1 VGRASI
7 NEIEVLVSPT
17 CLRRG
22 DPVEKAFSQVDGQPI
37 DESKPGSQQLPPEN
51 ITSGIDRF
59 DEIVTPPIDL
69 KLWASQLA
77 RNTRLNRG
85 VRIIA
90 RNTVGLGW
98 SIVPAKKVTEDTSEK
113 ELAEI
118 AAETA
123 RVEEFFENLHPMQPF
138 QSLFECVVVDEEATG
153 NGYFEVTRTGDN
165 SLEFMYHVASIT
177 MRVLRDGRG
186 YVQIRGGRRKYFKKY
201 GDERVMDA
209 FTGLFS
215 DEEGFGGKDFKSGDA
230 IAVDRR
236 ATEVIHF
243 LLYSPLSEFYG
254 LPRFIPAGAAIAGN
268 FHSARRNVAFFQN
281 DAVPRMAVMVSGG
294 ALDAESKETVA
305 KLFQEGQGAEQ
316 AHRIIVLQTTNE
328 GVGVEEKNTAKIE
341 LKPLTVN
348 TTEDGSFLNYR
359 RMNDEEIRESLGLS
373 EVYFKSEK
381 LTKASATVAKS
392 TTDEQ
397 EFEPARILKETIIN
411 KMIVSSEVGL
421 NAKRVKFRFA
431 RSETTDPL
439 ERSQV
444 HKNYSEIGALTP
456 NEIRIDLG
464 KDPLPKSEEWAQVPL
479 PIAAMGLKGEIT
491 QGSRFAVTPGD
502 PTSATPAEPAEPA
515 EPAAPAAEEEPA
527 AEPEEEA
534 AKEAPDELAFLHP
547 ATERLRELPQTLK
560 SCRTGIGVPQ

>member
-1 VGRASI
+1 
-7 NEIEVLVSPT
+7 
-17 CLRRG
+17 LRRG
-22 DPVEKAFSQVDGQPI
+22 DPVEKAYGTPGLGESRS
-37 DESKPGSQQLPPEN
+37 DESKPGSQQLPPDN
-51 ITSGIDRF
+51 FTSGIERF

-98 SIVPAKKVTEDTSEK
+98 SIVPAEKVTEDTPPE

-118 AAETA
+118 RKETA
-123 RVEEFFENLHPMQPF
+123 RVKAFFDNLHPMQPF

-153 NGYFEVTRTGDN
+153 NGYFEVTRTG
-165 SLEFMYHVASIT
+165 SAGLEFMYHVPSIT

-186 YVQIRGGRRKYFKKY
+186 YVQIRGGSRKYFKRY
-201 GDERVMDA
+201 GDSRTMDA
-209 FTGLFS
+209 YTGIFS
-215 DEEGFGGKDFKSGDA
+215 DEEGFGGEDFETTGA
-230 IAVDRR
+230 LPANRR

-281 DAVPRMAVMVSGG
+281 DAVPRMAVLVSGG

-305 KLFQEGQGAEQ
+305 KLFQEGQGPDQ

-328 GVGVEEKNTAKIE
+328 SVGVEEKNTAKIE

-373 EVYFKSEK
+373 EIYFKSEK

-411 KMIVSSEVGL
+411 KMIVSSPLGL
-421 NAKRVKFRFA
+421 NAKRVRFRFA
-431 RSETTDPL
+431 RSETSDPL
-439 ERSQV
+439 EKSEV
-444 HKNYSEIGALTP
+444 HKNYSAIGALTP
-456 NEIRIDLG
+456 NEIRVDLG
-464 KDPLPKSEEWAQVPL
+464 RDPLPESEQWAQVPL
-479 PIAAMGLKGEIT
+479 PIAEMGLKGEIV
-491 QGSRFAVTPGD
+491 QGSRFALEAASSESDEPPP
-502 PTSATPAEPAEPA
+502 PTAPEPEGGP
-515 EPAAPAAEEEPA
+515 EEGAAEEVTNES
-527 AEPEEEA
+527 
-534 AKEAPDELAFLHP
+534 PDELAFLIP
-547 ATERLRELPQTLK
+547 ATDRLRELPLVLK
-560 SCRTGIGVPQ
+560 SCRTGSGVGQ

>member
-1 VGRASI
+1 
-7 NEIEVLVSPT
+7 VLVSPISV
-17 CLRRG
+17 RRG
-22 DPVEKAFSQVDGQPI
+22 DPLTKAFGTLGDQRQ

-59 DEIVTPPIDL
+59 DEIITPPIDL

-98 SIVPAKKVTEDTSEK
+98 SIVPSEKVTEETTPA
-113 ELAEI
+113 ELKAI
-118 AAETA
+118 KDETT
-123 RVEEFFENLHPMQPF
+123 RVKEFFDNLHPMQPF

-153 NGYFEVTRTGDN
+153 NGYFEVTRTGG
-165 SLEFMYHVASIT
+165 SALEYMYHVPSIT

-186 YVQIRGGRRKYFKKY
+186 YVQIRGGSRKYFKKY
-201 GDERVMDA
+201 GDERTMDA
-209 FTGLFS
+209 KTGLFS
-215 DEEGFGGKDFKSGDA
+215 TEEGFGGENFSGALD
-230 IAVDRR
+230 VDRR
-236 ATEVIHF
+236 ATEIIHF

-281 DAVPRMAVMVSGG
+281 DAVPRMAVLVSGG
-294 ALDAESKETVA
+294 ALDTSSKETVA
-305 KLFQEGQGAEQ
+305 KLFQEGQGPDQ

-359 RMNDEEIRESLGLS
+359 RQNDEEIRESLGLS
-373 EVYFKSEK
+373 EIYFKSEK
-381 LTKASATVAKS
+381 LTKASATVAKA

-411 KMIVSSEVGL
+411 KMLVSSKAGL

-431 RSETTDPL
+431 RPETTDPL
-439 ERSQV
+439 EKSEI
-444 HKNYSEIGALTP
+444 HKNYAGIGVLSS
-456 NEIRIDLG
+456 NEIRIELG
-464 KDPLPKSEEWAQVPL
+464 KDPLPESEEWAQIPMVVAEL
-479 PIAAMGLKGEIT
+479 GLKGEVVKF
-491 QGSRFAVTPGD
+491 SRLATDQAPDTPEGGKS
-502 PTSATPAEPAEPA
+502 PPEPGKKPEP
-515 EPAAPAAEEEPA
+515 EPKPEKPEKPKAPAAEE
-527 AEPEEEA
+527 
-534 AKEAPDELAFLHP
+534 AKKEVADDLAFMGP
-547 ATERLRELPQTLK
+547 ATERLRELPQVLK
-560 SCRTGIGVPQ
+560 SCRTGSGVGQ

>member
-1 VGRASI
+1 
-7 NEIEVLVSPT
+7 VSPVT
-17 CLRRG
+17 FRRG
-22 DPVEKAFSQVDGQPI
+22 DSIQKAFGTETLGESRV
-37 DESKPGSQQLPPEN
+37 DESKPGSQQLPPDN

-98 SIVPAKKVTEDTSEK
+98 HVVPAEKVTEETSEAD
-113 ELAEI
+113 LAAIE
-118 AAETA
+118 AEA
-123 RVEEFFENLHPMQPF
+123 VRVREFFDNLHPTQPF

-153 NGYFEVTRTGDN
+153 NGYFEVTRTGN
-165 SLEFMYHVASIT
+165 GSIEFMYHVASIT

-186 YVQIRGGRRKYFKKY
+186 YVQIRGGSRKYFKKY
-201 GDERVMDA
+201 GDERTMDA
-209 FTGLFS
+209 YTGLFS
-215 DEEGFGGKDFKSGDA
+215 DEEGFGGEGFEASGA
-230 IAVDRR
+230 LPLNRR
-236 ATEVIHF
+236 ATEIIHF

-305 KLFQEGQGAEQ
+305 KLFQEGQGPDQ
-316 AHRIIVLQTTNE
+316 AHRIIILQTTNE

-373 EVYFKSEK
+373 EIYFKSEK

-411 KMIVSSEVGL
+411 KMIVASPMGL
-421 NAKRVKFRFA
+421 NAKRVRFRFA
-431 RSETTDPL
+431 RPETNDPL
-439 ERSQV
+439 ERSEV
-444 HKNYSEIGALTP
+444 HKNYASMGVLTS

-464 KDPLPKSEEWAQVPL
+464 RDPLPKSEEWALVPL
-479 PIAAMGLKGEIT
+479 PIAEMGLRGEIV
-491 QGSRFAVTPGD
+491 QASRLAV
-502 PTSATPAEPAEPA
+502 EPPDSPEIEPVKPA
-515 EPAAPAAEEEPA
+515 EPAAS
-527 AEPEEEA
+527 EPEGAPEA
-534 AKEAPDELAFLHP
+534 EATKASPDELAFLLP
-547 ATERLRELPQTLK
+547 ATDRLRELPQTLK
-560 SCRTGIGVPQ
+560 SCRTGNGGGQ

>member
-17 CLRRG
+17 VLRRG
-22 DPVEKAFSQVDGQPI
+22 DPVEKAYGVLGESRV

-98 SIVPAKKVTEDTSEK
+98 SIVPAEKVDEDTTEE
-113 ELAEI
+113 ELAAI
-118 AAETA
+118 ETETQ
-123 RVEEFFENLHPMQPF
+123 RVKAFFDNLHPMQPF

-153 NGYFEVTRTGDN
+153 NGYFEVTRTGNGD
-165 SLEFMYHVASIT
+165 LEFMYHIASIT

-186 YVQIRGGRRKYFKKY
+186 YVQIRGGSRKYFKKY
-201 GDERVMDA
+201 GDSRTMDA
-209 FTGLFS
+209 YTGLFS
-215 DEEGFGGKDFKSGDA
+215 DEEGFGGENFKEGDA
-230 IAVDRR
+230 IPVERR

-294 ALDAESKETVA
+294 ALDAASKETVA
-305 KLFQEGQGAEQ
+305 KLFQEGQGADQ

-411 KMIVSSEVGL
+411 KMIVASPAGL
-421 NAKRVKFRFA
+421 NAKRVRFRFA
-431 RSETTDPL
+431 RPETNDPL

-444 HKNYSEIGALTP
+444 HKNYSDIGVLTS

-464 KDPLPKSEEWAQVPL
+464 RDPLPKSEEWAQVPL
-479 PIAAMGLKGEIT
+479 PIAEMGLKGEII
-491 QGSRFAVTPGD
+491 QGSRFAVEPE
-502 PTSATPAEPAEPA
+502 PEEPAAPAEPAEPA
-515 EPAAPAAEEEPA
+515 TPAAEEEPEEEP
-527 AEPEEEA
+527 AEPA
-534 AKEAPDELAFLHP
+534 AKAAPDELAFLVP

-560 SCRTGIGVPQ
+560 SCRTGSGVGQ

>member
-1 VGRASI
+1 M
-7 NEIEVLVSPT
+7 
-17 CLRRG
+17 RRG
-22 DPVEKAFSQVDGQPI
+22 DLVVKAFGVMDESRV
-37 DESKPGSQQLPPEN
+37 DESKPGSQQLPPDN

-98 SIVPAKKVTEDTSEK
+98 SIVPAQKVTEDTTEA
-113 ELAEI
+113 ELKAIEVE
-118 AAETA
+118 AA
-123 RVEEFFENLHPMQPF
+123 RVTAFFEDLHPMQPF

-153 NGYFEVTRTGDN
+153 NGYFEITRTGN
-165 SLEFMYHVASIT
+165 GELEFMYHVASIT

-209 FTGLFS
+209 FTGLFA
-215 DEEGFGGKDFKSGDA
+215 DEEGFGGKDFTAGDA

-294 ALDAESKETVA
+294 ALDTESKETVA
-305 KLFQEGQGAEQ
+305 KLFQEGQGADQ

-348 TTEDGSFLNYR
+348 STEDGSFLNYR
-359 RMNDEEIRESLGLS
+359 RMNDEEIREALGLS

-381 LTKASATVAKS
+381 LTKASATVAKA

-411 KMIVSSEVGL
+411 KMIVSSPRGL

-444 HKNYSEIGALTP
+444 HKNYSDIGVLTS
-456 NEIRIDLG
+456 NEIRVELG

-479 PIAAMGLKGEIT
+479 PVAEMGLKGEIT
-491 QGSRFAVTPGD
+491 QGSRFAVEPGD

-515 EPAAPAAEEEPA
+515 EPAAPPAEEEPK
-527 AEPEEEA
+527 EEE
-534 AKEAPDELAFLHP
+534 AKEAPDELAFLVP

-560 SCRTGIGVPQ
+560 SCRTASGVGQ

>member
-1 VGRASI
+1 VGRASL

-17 CLRRG
+17 SVRRG
-22 DPVEKAFSQVDGQPI
+22 DPVEKAFGTLDGI
-37 DESKPGSQQLPPEN
+37 RVDESKPGSQQLPPEN

-98 SIVPAKKVTEDTSEK
+98 SIVPAEKVTEDTSE
-113 ELAEI
+113 AEI
-118 AAETA
+118 KAIEVESI
-123 RVEEFFENLHPMQPF
+123 RVKEFFENLHPMQPF

-153 NGYFEVTRTGDN
+153 NGYFEVTRTGNGD
-165 SLEFMYHVASIT
+165 LEFMYHVASIT

-201 GDERVMDA
+201 GDDRTMDA

-215 DEEGFGGKDFKSGDA
+215 DEEGFGGKDFGEGSA
-230 IAVDRR
+230 LPIDRR

-305 KLFQEGQGAEQ
+305 KLFQEGQGA
-316 AHRIIVLQTTNE
+316 
-328 GVGVEEKNTAKIE
+328 
-341 LKPLTVN
+341 
-348 TTEDGSFLNYR
+348 D
-359 RMNDEEIRESLGLS
+359 
-373 EVYFKSEK
+373 
-381 LTKASATVAKS
+381 
-392 TTDEQ
+392 Q
-397 EFEPARILKETIIN
+397 E
-411 KMIVSSEVGL
+411 
-421 NAKRVKFRFA
+421 
-431 RSETTDPL
+431 
-439 ERSQV
+439 
-444 HKNYSEIGALTP
+444 
-456 NEIRIDLG
+456 
-464 KDPLPKSEEWAQVPL
+464 
-479 PIAAMGLKGEIT
+479 
-491 QGSRFAVTPGD
+491 
-502 PTSATPAEPAEPA
+502 
-515 EPAAPAAEEEPA
+515 
-527 AEPEEEA
+527 
-534 AKEAPDELAFLHP
+534 
-547 ATERLRELPQTLK
+547 
-560 SCRTGIGVPQ
+560 